1 LNTNKSAENKGKV
14 LFININVEFV
24 MTGRPEREQVWD
36 YPLEALREALI
47 NAVCHR
53 KWEKGYFKSVAIRHV
68 GQSAVNSK
76 YLLRLQ
82 IPAPPLPEQRRIAEI
97 LSTVDKKLEL
107 ERRRKGKLERI
118 KRGLMN
124 ELQIGIHPFII
135 FRNNI

>member
-24 MTGRPEREQVWD
+24 MTGGPEREQVWD

-82 IPAPPLPEQRRIAEI
+82 IPAP
-97 LSTVDKKLEL
+97 LSLNNAASPRFSAL
-107 ERRRKGKLERI
+107 LI
-118 KRGLMN
+118 KSWSLSAGGRGSWRGLR
-124 ELQIGIHPFII
+124 ED
-135 FRNNI
+135 